1 MWRVPEGK
9 RSTKS
14 TTRFYETYSAKR
26 FENWELVRT
35 RCWNVCWNEEGR
47 EKLCVNAR
55 GTREVE
61 QPRGNWRSRPR
72 LSPFGYAKKKK
83 KKKKEKKL
91 LEAKQWTFD
100 PPTTKSRCEN
110 RIRRISLVFS
120 LYNSLSQRRRKRG
133 RRIVGSII
141 LVLFLFCNCWKR
153 CSNRSFVSY
162 KFSFERDR
170 VSSRTEDILY
180 FLFFFLKRS
189 LVLKLVARADLFIF
203 IPWFDSLQRPSPWYA
218 VLRKKFQASVYIS
231 AMDRK

>member
-83 KKKKEKKL
+83 KKKEKKL

-120 LYNSLSQRRRKRG
+120 LHNSLSKKKKRKKNR
-133 RRIVGSII
+133 SII

-170 VSSRTEDILY
+170 VSSRTEGILY
-180 FLFFFLKRS
+180 FLFFFFLTRS

>member
-1 MWRVPEGK
+1 MVTFFHFIDISSNSIEERSIWWSKMWRVPEGK

-83 KKKKEKKL
+83 KKKGEEITRSETMNFWSTDDKKPVWESHSTYLSRFLFAQFSLEEEEEEEESFYYSCLIFILQL
-91 LEAKQWTFD
+91 LEEMF
-100 PPTTKSRCEN
+100 E
-110 RIRRISLVFS
+110 
-120 LYNSLSQRRRKRG
+120 
-133 RRIVGSII
+133 SI
-141 LVLFLFCNCWKR
+141 LR
-153 CSNRSFVSY
+153 
-162 KFSFERDR
+162 
-170 VSSRTEDILY
+170 
-180 FLFFFLKRS
+180 
-189 LVLKLVARADLFIF
+189 FI
-203 IPWFDSLQRPSPWYA
+203 
-218 VLRKKFQASVYIS
+218 
-231 AMDRK
+231 

>member
-1 MWRVPEGK
+1 MVTFFHFIDISSNSIEERSIWWSKMWRVPEGK

-83 KKKKEKKL
+83 KKKGEEITRSETMNFWSTDDKKPVWESHSTYL
-91 LEAKQWTFD
+91 
-100 PPTTKSRCEN
+100 SRF
-110 RIRRISLVFS
+110 LFAQFS
-120 LYNSLSQRRRKRG
+120 L
-133 RRIVGSII
+133 
-141 LVLFLFCNCWKR
+141 
-153 CSNRSFVSY
+153 
-162 KFSFERDR
+162 E
-170 VSSRTEDILY
+170 EEEEEEE
-180 FLFFFLKRS
+180 S
-189 LVLKLVARADLFIF
+189 LVLLFLSYFYFAIVGRDVRIDPSFHINFRSKEIEFHREQKIF
-203 IPWFDSLQRPSPWYA
+203 S
-218 VLRKKFQASVYIS
+218 IS
-231 AMDRK
+231 YFFF